1 MVTIE
6 PATGVVWLHGPL
18 RKTSCRP
25 QKRQK
30 TSRSGKHI
38 NGTGWWHRQ
47 NILKQDALY
56 TQEGKQIWNSLVR
69 SGEFPSMV
77 SSHRSGR
84 FPQASPWPRGSS
96 FRADL
101 IQSEESSRH
110 SCRPPNPALL
120 APCPPSLVLYSFPLN
135 LWLQPHWSSSCSP
148 SVWSHSH
155 LKAWE
160 GLESDW
166 LNQFV
171 LKNTD

>member
-1 MVTIE
+1 MVTTE
-6 PATGVVWLHGPL
+6 PVTGAVWLHGPL
-18 RKTSCRP
+18 RKVFCRP

-30 TSRSGKHI
+30 TSGSGKHV

-56 TQEGKQIWNSLVR
+56 TQEGKQIGNSLVR
-69 SGEFPSMV
+69 SGELPSML
-77 SSHRSGR
+77 SSHRNGR
-84 FPQASPWPRGSS
+84 FPWGSSWPRGSS

-101 IQSEESSRH
+101 IQSEESFHHPADHLPLHRLLPAH
-110 SCRPPNPALL
+110 PPWSCSP
-120 APCPPSLVLYSFPLN
+120 FPLN
-135 LWLQPHWSSSCSP
+135 LWLQPHWSSSSSP

-155 LKAWE
+155 LKAWG

-166 LNQFV
+166 LDQFV

>member
-6 PATGVVWLHGPL
+6 PATGTVWQHGPL
-18 RKTSCRP
+18 RKMFCRP

-30 TSRSGKHI
+30 TSGSGKHI

-47 NILKQDALY
+47 NILKQYALY

-84 FPQASPWPRGSS
+84 FPPASPWPRGSS

-101 IQSEESSRH
+101 IQSEESSHH

-120 APCPPSLVLYSFPLN
+120 APCPPSLVLYSFPPKSLAPTT
-135 LWLQPHWSSSCSP
+135 LVLFLFSLCMIHTSKMRRFGKWLAKPICS
-148 SVWSHSH
+148 
-155 LKAWE
+155 
-160 GLESDW
+160 
-166 LNQFV
+166 
-171 LKNTD
+171 